1 MTANEAITAAKEHIR
16 ALFRDEAIA
25 EVGLE
30 ELDFRDAPRA
40 WDVTIGFTR
49 HLPNPRNP
57 MGAIGALLGA
67 SSQRVYKVVRVSE
80 DGDIVSLKHRH
91 FAVSD

>member
-1 MTANEAITAAKEHIR
+1 MTAKEAITAAKEHVQD
-16 ALFRDEAIA
+16 LFWDEGIA
-25 EVGLE
+25 RVGLE

-49 HLPNPRNP
+49 HLLNPRNP
-57 MGAIGALLGA
+57 TSAMSALLGA
-67 SSQRVYKVVRVSE
+67 SSERVYKIVRISE
-80 DGDIVSLKHRH
+80 DGEIMSLKHRH

>member
-1 MTANEAITAAKEHIR
+1 MTAKEAITAAREHVQD
-16 ALFRDEAIA
+16 LFRDEGIA
-25 EVGLE
+25 RVGLE

-49 HLPNPRNP
+49 RLPNPDSP
-57 MGAIGALLGA
+57 MSSIAAALGA
-67 SSQRVYKVVRVSE
+67 SGERVYKIVRISE
-80 DGDIVSLKHRH
+80 DGEIMSLKHRH